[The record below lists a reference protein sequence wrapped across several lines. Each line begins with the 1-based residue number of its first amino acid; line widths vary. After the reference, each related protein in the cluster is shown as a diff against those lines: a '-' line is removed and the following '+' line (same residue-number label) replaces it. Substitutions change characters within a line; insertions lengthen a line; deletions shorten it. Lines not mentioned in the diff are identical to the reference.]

1 MQTSFTDPTTEDNQ
15 EKTDMGQSCRKN
27 DAIPMAG
34 KENSTNCPSPTSS
47 TASLSKESG
56 KSPASPT
63 PDTTFDSSAIVS
75 VSTEVNEKEQEPAPT
90 REESVGGSTD
100 VSHSV
105 EDFERDSENVDVG
118 KDANVTKAID
128 IGSVKAIDDKADS
141 INVVKGEEEQATNN
155 EENLEEVAEI
165 TAEIEVTKGLKQ
177 INEDKSENQSKG
189 TTSEAHYDGERKIN
203 VTPPPPVLST
213 PATPIS
219 RASSRRSIGLKS
231 AMTQQQQLLMVE
243 SGKLLEQLRKEV
255 YKLRSQNS
263 ELKSDFRSLQENN
276 QRLMDANNSLGLT
289 FNNLNKHA
297 KQVSKTNAKVQT
309 ELKKTQSMLTSER
322 AQHATQVESLQMQ
335 QVELKDELKMKQESY
350 IAEVHS
356 RLHYQQVM
364 TGIIDKVQA
373 RCKDHRLVE
382 DLLAMSDECE
392 L

>member
-1 MQTSFTDPTTEDNQ
+1 MQTSFTDPTTEENQ
-15 EKTDMGQSCRKN
+15 EKTDMGQSCQKN
-27 DAIPMAG
+27 DAITIAS

-75 VSTEVNEKEQEPAPT
+75 VTTEVNEKEQEPAQT

-105 EDFERDSENVDVG
+105 EDFEKDSENVDVG
-118 KDANVTKAID
+118 NDANAIKAKD

-141 INVVKGEEEQATNN
+141 INVVKGEEEQSTNN
-155 EENLEEVAEI
+155 EEDLEEVAEI

-203 VTPPPPVLST
+203 APPPPDLST
-213 PATPIS
+213 PATPMS

-297 KQVSKTNAKVQT
+297 KQVSKTNVKVQS

-322 AQHATQVESLQMQ
+322 AQHATLVESLQTQ